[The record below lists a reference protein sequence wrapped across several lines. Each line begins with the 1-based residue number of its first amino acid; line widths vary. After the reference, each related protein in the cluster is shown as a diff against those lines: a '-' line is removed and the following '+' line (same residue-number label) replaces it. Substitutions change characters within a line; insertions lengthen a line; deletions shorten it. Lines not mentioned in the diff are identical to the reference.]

1 MSLLVV
7 LERVDRLEVRSPMRP
22 GLRVVLVLLAALPL
36 LAPYELLVRVHW
48 QDYLNPFFLLAA
60 LISAGAA
67 VVSLLLVFAAVA
79 GISSQLVF
87 DRSAAT
93 LTYSFEAPVVR
104 RTSRVYPLSA
114 VGSVAVE
121 ERTWSD
127 GTPTYHLRIAVDSGA
142 VIESGSSSSRDE
154 VEAIRARIERFTRGD
169 GA

>member
-1 MSLLVV
+1 MSPLVV
-7 LERVDRLEVRSPMRP
+7 LERADRLEIRSPMRP
-22 GLRVVLVLLAALPL
+22 GFRLVLAVLGVLPL
-36 LAPYELLVRVHW
+36 IAPYELLVRVGW

-60 LISAGAA
+60 CISAGAV
-67 VVSLLLVFAAVA
+67 VVSLFLVFAAVA

-87 DRSAAT
+87 DRSAST
-93 LTYSFEAPVVR
+93 LTYSFEAPVVK
-104 RTSRVYPLSA
+104 RTSRVYPLLA

-127 GTPTYHLRIAVDSGA
+127 GAPTYHLRVAIDGGA